1 MIELLL
7 PHIYLEIKYMEY
19 KMLSL
24 ASIIGY
30 SGMLLAVISFTLN
43 NMIWL
48 RIINSSGC
56 LLLVIYGLMISAYP
70 VSILNCIILIIN
82 LYKMAHQ
89 LITKKKAIP
98 EI

>member
-1 MIELLL
+1 MI
-7 PHIYLEIKYMEY
+7 
-19 KMLSL
+19 SL

-48 RIINSSGC
+48 RIINASGC

-70 VSILNCIILIIN
+70 VSILNCVILIIN
-82 LYKMAHQ
+82 IYKMSQASIKRPYQ
-89 LITKKKAIP
+89 KSDTA
-98 EI
+98 

>member
-1 MIELLL
+1 
-7 PHIYLEIKYMEY
+7 MEY

-89 LITKKKAIP
+89 LITKKKPYQKSDTAF
-98 EI
+98 EGKTLE